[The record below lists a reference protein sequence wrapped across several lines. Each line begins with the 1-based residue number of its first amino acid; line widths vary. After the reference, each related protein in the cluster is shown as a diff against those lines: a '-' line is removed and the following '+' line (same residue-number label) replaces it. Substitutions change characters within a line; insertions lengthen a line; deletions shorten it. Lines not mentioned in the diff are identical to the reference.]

1 MTKLDPRAIDA
12 ARKAWDAARLI
23 DDRLGNL
30 DANRLRMWAGMF
42 DEARIYDPQRAA
54 RAAVDWYKPGRDR
67 VIQPGDITTTYR
79 ATARTSDRTVDEAL
93 QLNTAPPAITAPDNQ
108 LGGLPI
114 AGADGKPIWT
124 AYEQHGAID
133 LPCSTCDA
141 QPNDA
146 CINLATGMTRRIPCM
161 TRLRDG
167 HRANTQDAEQQSPTT
182 RRKTR
187 PESTQTDSN
196 W

>member
-1 MTKLDPRAIDA
+1 MTSHASDTTIRTAAAALARAEIFDDRVTADDARIEAWADALEPHHLDLADVLTAVADHYSVKNADTARVGDIITG
-12 ARKAWDAARLI
+12 ARKIRA
-23 DDRLGNL
+23 DRAEREKGHAISN
-30 DANRLRMWAGMF
+30 A
-42 DEARIYDPQRAA
+42 
-54 RAAVDWYKPGRDR
+54 
-67 VIQPGDITTTYR
+67 
-79 ATARTSDRTVDEAL
+79 
-93 QLNTAPPAITAPDNQ
+93 PAITAPDNQ